1 MTREPYVLLFLDPVL
16 YIVLQFF
23 NNLKH
28 IILRADNMK
37 KNQPVNQGGLHTK
50 TNRNL
55 VVLHETFTSLGEG
68 MNFSR

>member
-1 MTREPYVLLFLDPVL
+1 MTWEPYVLLFLDPVL

-37 KNQPVNQGGLHTK
+37 KAHQDKPQPGGIT
-50 TNRNL
+50 
-55 VVLHETFTSLGEG
+55 
-68 MNFSR
+68 